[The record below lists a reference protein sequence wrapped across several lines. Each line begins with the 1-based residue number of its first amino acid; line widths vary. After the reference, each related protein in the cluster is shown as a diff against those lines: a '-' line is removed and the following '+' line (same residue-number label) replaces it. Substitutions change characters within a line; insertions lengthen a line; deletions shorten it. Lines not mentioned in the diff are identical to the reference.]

1 MVYIAANGG
10 QNKPN
15 TTGNVS
21 DTHSIIK
28 ILRLDIKVNAE
39 SEQGWM
45 CYVLYKQNFQLPSTK
60 KEESEKYLPIIEK
73 YFPPTQKYIAANGAK
88 CIQYTQYHKNFTTW
102 YKSQCRE

>member
-1 MVYIAANGG
+1 MRNKLQLGG
-10 QNKPN
+10 LYLIPVNILTICRAYKPN

-45 CYVLYKQNFQLPSTK
+45 CYVLYKHNFQLPSTK
-60 KEESEKYLPIIEK
+60 REESEKYFPITEK
-73 YFPPTQKYIAANGAK
+73 YFPPTEKYIPANGAK
-88 CIQYTQYHKNFTTW
+88 CI
-102 YKSQCRE
+102 